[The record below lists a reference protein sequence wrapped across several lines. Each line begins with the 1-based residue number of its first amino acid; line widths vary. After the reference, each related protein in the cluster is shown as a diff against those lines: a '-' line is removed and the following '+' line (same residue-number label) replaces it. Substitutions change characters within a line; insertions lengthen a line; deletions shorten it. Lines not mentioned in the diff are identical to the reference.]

1 MSTDIRIKKKIAN
14 GYETFYPT
22 NNAHNVIR
30 NTNNFN
36 YIDGT
41 TLLEVIQDIA
51 NKYVAHKC
59 GNWKVTEE
67 FSSDI
72 INKNTVLSGDGK
84 FICMFT
90 PQNINN
96 THNMIIGISYG
107 EVWKIAYYNNNNVET
122 QINQIWGVKV
132 KKVLGGYCAVI
143 TGTSSTSS
151 TILNSYTVF
160 FPMYNN
166 SDIVYDAVTIFNG
179 NKIPLIQG
187 GE

>member
-1 MSTDIRIKKKIAN
+1 MSTDIRIRKKVAN

-30 NTNNFN
+30 DANNFN

-51 NKYVAHKC
+51 NKYVAHRC
-59 GNWKVTEE
+59 GNWKLTQEL
-67 FSSDI
+67 SDDV
-72 INKNTVLSGDGK
+72 INKDSVLSGDGR

-90 PQNINN
+90 PKNINDE
-96 THNMIIGISYG
+96 HQMLISVSYG
-107 EVWKIAYYNNNNVET
+107 GTWRTASYTNNNVET
-122 QINQIWGVKV
+122 PINQIWGVEV
-132 KKVLGGYCAVI
+132 KKALGGYCAVI
-143 TGTSSTSS
+143 TGTSSLSS
-151 TILNSYTVF
+151 TVLNSYTIF

-166 SDIVYDAVTIFNG
+166 GITYDAVIIFSG

>member
-1 MSTDIRIKKKIAN
+1 MSTDIRIRKKVAN

-30 NTNNFN
+30 DANNFN

-41 TLLEVIQDIA
+41 RKLTQEL
-51 NKYVAHKC
+51 
-59 GNWKVTEE
+59 
-67 FSSDI
+67 SDDV
-72 INKNTVLSGDGK
+72 INKDSVLSGDGR

-90 PQNINN
+90 PKNINDE
-96 THNMIIGISYG
+96 HQMLISVSYG
-107 EVWKIAYYNNNNVET
+107 GTWRTASYTNNNVET
-122 QINQIWGVKV
+122 QINQIWGVEV
-132 KKVLGGYCAVI
+132 KKALGGYCAVI
-143 TGTSSTSS
+143 TGTSSLSS
-151 TILNSYTVF
+151 TVLNSYTVF

-166 SDIVYDAVTIFNG
+166 GITYDAVTIFSG